1 MSLYTAAIKVFVM
14 DSEMMSMEGAS
25 VRHDINVFM
34 ADALAQ
40 SQSTSRDNS
49 ALENATGN
57 SGCPKR
63 L

>member
-14 DSEMMSMEGAS
+14 DSEMMNMEGVS
-25 VRHDINVFM
+25 VRHDINVLM

-40 SQSTSRDNS
+40 SQSTSQDNS
-49 ALENATGN
+49 PLENATGN
-57 SGCPKR
+57 SDCPKR